1 MKIMDKQEV
10 RQELPKLSADN
21 LAEASIEIENIL
33 QNWEVLNQVSKVAFY
48 LAMKDEIDLEFL
60 FNFSVELYLPRYL
73 ESQQVYEMAKV
84 TSSKDLIKGKYGILE
99 PKEDCPSALSNEIN
113 LWFIPGRAFDIYG
126 NRLGRGGGFYDRLL
140 EDENGIK
147 VGVTTEDRILD
158 YIPVDSWDIKM
169 DFLITNKKIINIK
182 EKD

>member
-1 MKIMDKQEV
+1 M
-10 RQELPKLSADN
+10 
-21 LAEASIEIENIL
+21 
-33 QNWEVLNQVSKVAFY
+33 
-48 LAMKDEIDLEFL
+48 
-60 FNFSVELYLPRYL
+60 
-73 ESQQVYEMAKV
+73 
-84 TSSKDLIKGKYGILE
+84 
-99 PKEDCPSALSNEIN
+99 SNEIN
-113 LWFIPGRAFDIYG
+113 LWFIPGRAFDIHG